1 MSSPELY
8 PYQIEGADWL
18 AANPRAG
25 LGDEPGLGKS
35 AQAIRAMDKVGA
47 QRAIIIAPAGA
58 HRVGVWAN
66 EHKKFSTIKRKL
78 LKPRDITD
86 LSLWTRGKVD
96 VLLLSYELASKW
108 SKHLS
113 GDLIDAVVIDEGHY
127 LKGAYTQRTRAI
139 LGANCRGENGLA
151 KWGVYVWPLSGT
163 FAANDP
169 LDYWTWLRFLGGTT
183 LNLRPFTDR
192 YFKTT
197 QGTFSQHHN
206 LRQEMIPELRQAVKS
221 VIKRRTLDDAGIQ
234 LPPIWTTT
242 KEIDGDKAE
251 VVSFMRQWPGLD
263 DQIVEA
269 IDKGGLSFLDSQH
282 VATLRRLI
290 GEAKAPAYIEL
301 ITEELNNGL
310 DKVVIMGLHVAC
322 LQTVRRELERRGFK
336 GVQVVGGISDKQG
349 AEADRQF
356 REDPACRYFIGNLQ
370 AAGTALTLT
379 SADHIDLLEQ
389 WWSPAVN
396 AQAIK
401 RVHRIGQGRP
411 VHARL
416 ISLAGSFDERLTEI
430 LERKVSAILR
440 VEGKAA

>member
-1 MSSPELY
+1 MSIPELF

-18 AANPRAG
+18 ASHPRAG

-35 AQAIRAMDKVGA
+35 AQAIRAADKVGA
-47 QRAIIIAPAGA
+47 ERMIIIAPAGA

-66 EHKKFSTIKRKL
+66 EHKKFSTRKRKL

-96 VLLLSYELASKW
+96 VLLLSYELAAKW
-108 SKHLS
+108 AKHLR
-113 GDLIDAVVIDEGHY
+113 GDLIDAVVIDEAHY
-127 LKGAYTQRTRAI
+127 CKNPYAKRTRAI
-139 LGANCRGENGLA
+139 LGTNCRGEDGLA
-151 KWGVYVWPLSGT
+151 RWGVHVWPLSGT

-169 LDYWTWLRFLGGTT
+169 IDYWPWLRFLGGTT

-192 YFKTT
+192 YFRSTM
-197 QGTFSQHHN
+197 GTFNQQHS
-206 LRQEMIPELRQAVKS
+206 LRKETIPELRQAVQS

-242 KEIDGDKAE
+242 KEIDGDRAE
-251 VVSFMRQWPGLD
+251 VVGFMRQWPGLD
-263 DQIVEA
+263 DQIIEA

-310 DKVVIMGLHVAC
+310 DKIVVMGLHVGC
-322 LQTVRRELERRGFK
+322 LQMVRRSLESRGFK
-336 GVQVVGGISDKQG
+336 GVQIVGGVSDKQS
-349 AEADRQF
+349 AEADRAF
-356 REDPACRYFIGNLQ
+356 REDPDCRFIIGNLQ

-379 SADHIDLLEQ
+379 AADHIDLLEQ

-401 RVHRIGQGRP
+401 RVHRISQTRP

-430 LERKVSAILR
+430 LERKVASILK
-440 VEGKAA
+440 VEGKP